1 MSEPFSINFGNA
13 KPLVLPDEG
22 TYTLVVSDWVLKPA
36 KNEESRSK
44 GFNIAVVFN
53 FVDPEYSNY
62 RVYHNVWI
70 SYDNPWAAK
79 LFFEA
84 LTGKDLD
91 ETDSFDPS
99 NPDDFIGETVGAALI
114 HENYESNV
122 GATKT
127 KLSVASPDA
136 FYVV

>member
-1 MSEPFSINFGNA
+1 MTEPFNINFGNA

-22 TYTLVVSDWVLKPA
+22 TYTLVVQDWTLKQA

-44 GFNIAVVFN
+44 GFNIQVVFG
-53 FVDPEYSNY
+53 FSDPEFSNY
-62 RVYHNVWI
+62 KVYHNVWV

-84 LTGKDLD
+84 LTGKNMD
-91 ETDSFDPS
+91 ETDNFDPS
-99 NPDDFIGETVGAALI
+99 NAEEFIGETVGAALV
-114 HENYESNV
+114 HENYESNT

-127 KLSVASPDA
+127 KLSIASPDA
-136 FYVV
+136 FYTI